1 MSQDATFYAAAIPAV
16 TLLGL
21 SKGGFAGIGM
31 LALPLM
37 ALAISPVKAAAIM
50 IPILLVQDALGVWM
64 YRKTWDTRNLLI
76 LLPGAALGV
85 FAGYILAARVSTAA
99 VSLALGVI
107 SVLFALHRLRARKTT
122 AHFDRSPLATG
133 LVCGT
138 LSGFTSMIAHAGT
151 PPFQFYVLPQRLQ
164 RDIFVGTSVIF
175 FAAVNWMKLVPY
187 HALGE
192 MTRENLLTSLGLFPL
207 ALVSTWL
214 GVLLVRRF
222 SAERL
227 TNVLYILLLLVSAKL
242 MYDGAIGLLAR

>member
-107 SVLFALHRLRARKTT
+107 SVLFAMHRLRARKTT
-122 AHFDRSPLATG
+122 AHFDRPPLAAG

-175 FAAVNWMKLVPY
+175 FAAVNWMKVVPY
-187 HALGE
+187 HSLGE
-192 MTRENLLTSLGLFPL
+192 MTRENLVTSLGLFPL
-207 ALVSTWL
+207 ALVSTWF